1 MYTSFH
7 PKVILLIGAS
17 SGIGQEL
24 CQQMLASHKVIAI
37 SRNPWKGLTHEHLYF
52 YQCDIAEP
60 LALQH
65 LLETIAKEHRVIDAV
80 IYNSGVL
87 VNKPMVEQTQE
98 EMNWQMQVNFFG
110 FVEMLKGL
118 KLSTRLNE
126 AIHIIYIGSLS
137 GYQNSKRFPGLSI
150 YGASKA
156 AAHSLVQSL
165 AAEFEGSG
173 IRINAIALGAV
184 DTEML
189 QKAHG
194 NLSFAMQKQDVAQY
208 IIGFM
213 KEVYSTINGQIVI
226 HSQGDL

>member
-1 MYTSFH
+1 MYPSYH

-37 SRNPWKGLTHEHLYF
+37 SRNPWKGVAHEHLFF

-65 LLETIAKEHRVIDAV
+65 LLEAVLHEHGSIDAA
-80 IYNSGVL
+80 IYNAGVL
-87 VNKPMVEQTQE
+87 VSKAWDEQSSE
-98 EMNWQMQVNFFG
+98 EIERQMQVNFFG

-118 KLSTRLNE
+118 KLNTRLNE
-126 AIHIIYIGSLS
+126 AIHILYVGSLS
-137 GYQNSKRFPGLSI
+137 GYQNSKRFSGLSM

-194 NLSFAMQKQDVAQY
+194 NLPFAMQKQDVAQY

-213 KEVYSTINGQIVI
+213 KEAYSTINGQIVI
-226 HSQGDL
+226 HSQGEV